1 VHETFTSSTH
11 VIHVNYSFLQMTIL
25 QDTVRRECEER
36 LELTQA
42 LSGARMQ
49 LLSIQQNPEALR
61 SSPSKKQINRPTVKN
76 SNLRTSVNSVVT
88 SPDVSSFETPVVS
101 RGRRIKST
109 GSERAT
115 RESVDSFR
123 ERIAAALGRE
133 SRFSH
138 SR

>member
-1 VHETFTSSTH
+1 
-11 VIHVNYSFLQMTIL
+11 MTIL

-42 LSGARMQ
+42 LSDARMQ
-49 LLSIQQNPEALR
+49 LLSVEQNPEVPGQFSGNKRL
-61 SSPSKKQINRPTVKN
+61 NRPTAKN
-76 SNLRTSVNSVVT
+76 SNLKTSVHPVATSASSDFETSMASSVI
-88 SPDVSSFETPVVS
+88 VSSA
-101 RGRRIKST
+101 RRIKST

-138 SR
+138 TR